1 MGKGKDN
8 KGITAIVPAYNEAER
23 IGRVLDVLTGYPGFT
38 EIIVVDD
45 GSTDGTHEVVGQY
58 GVHYARNLANRGKG
72 YSMDVGVKLAKGDII
87 FFADADISGLTHR
100 IIDEITKP
108 VLDGELEMFIAMR
121 NRKIYFLRHIID
133 FVPLLGGE
141 RALTKDLW
149 EKLPNYY
156 KYHFRVE
163 PGLNF
168 YAKYYGKGFKFNVF
182 KGLSQVTK
190 EKKYG
195 FLQGTGHRW
204 KLISSIVS
212 AQLRL
217 RFFDIPT
224 VIRNRRV
231 VLVRSLQSLSGV
243 ILGVLISVSA
253 YIGPEDFIHR
263 IVVEGSRED
272 PNSPLAR
279 FLLYLV
285 NITDVGL
292 IAVIGIS
299 LVIASVIVF
308 SLNLRRLALS
318 LKRSVSVDTS
328 DTSQYN

>member
-1 MGKGKDN
+1 MGKKKNN
-8 KGITAIVPAYNEAER
+8 KGITGIIPAYNEAER
-23 IGRVLDVLTGYPGFT
+23 IGRVLDVLTSYPNFA

-45 GSTDGTHEVVGQY
+45 GSTDGTQQVVGRY
-58 GVHYARNLANRGKG
+58 NVHYARNLANRGKG

-108 VLDGELEMFIAMR
+108 VLDGELEMFIGMR
-121 NRKIYFLRHIID
+121 NRKIYYLRHIID

-141 RALTKDLW
+141 RALTKTLW

-156 KYHFRVE
+156 KHHFRVE

-168 YAKYYGKGFKFNVF
+168 YAKYYGKGFKFNIF

-195 FLQGTGHRW
+195 FLEGTGHRW

-212 AQLRL
+212 AQLKL
-217 RFFDIPT
+217 HFVDIPT
-224 VIRNRRV
+224 VIKNRRV

-243 ILGVLISVSA
+243 ILGALICISA
-253 YIGPEDFIHR
+253 YFGPRDFIHR
-263 IVVEGSRED
+263 IVVEGLRED
-272 PNSPLAR
+272 PDSPLAR

-285 NITDVGL
+285 SVTDVAI
-292 IAVIGIS
+292 IAIVGIS
-299 LVIASVIVF
+299 LFIASLIVF
-308 SLNLRRLALS
+308 SLNLRKLALS
-318 LKRSVSVDTS
+318 LKRSASVDTF
-328 DTSQYN
+328 QYN